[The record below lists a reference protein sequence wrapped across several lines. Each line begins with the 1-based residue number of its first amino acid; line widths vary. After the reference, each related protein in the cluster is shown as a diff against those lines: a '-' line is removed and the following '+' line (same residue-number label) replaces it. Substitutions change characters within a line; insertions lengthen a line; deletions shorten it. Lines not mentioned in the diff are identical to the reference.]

1 MNLTDLVKHKSLTFL
16 SLPFL
21 INFFIHEQSFGI
33 LFSFLLVFLLVDI
46 FVMRKLKNK
55 ILGLTIF
62 FFVSVFL
69 YSFILY
75 YDTYLVVHELRFRAF
90 FAILSLFFLIIFGA
104 VVYNNLFQFI
114 NVFLLFFSLSFL
126 FVNSAEKYDRS
137 LLLNNLNFKFLQKN
151 WAQGN
156 KSSEPLVFI
165 ILDELASGSESFL
178 FSKDSLD
185 LSVSKS
191 FKSLG
196 FEVIDDFPSVSLSTK
211 FSLPSI
217 FNFNLHGFDNE
228 LARIDSVEND
238 VRTVSSYDF
247 LYRNNLLLDSLTSK
261 GVSVINYGMAPM
273 QKANNQNEIY
283 PWFPRKTTN
292 RTLKIIEGPS
302 SLNRLLNYTIVKNI
316 HLKYNFNPVDVW
328 LDHNEEV
335 WSSLSLDSFKK
346 NHFYYYHIIAPH
358 YPYYERQ
365 TITERQKSLNAQ
377 GIYAAEDTASYI
389 TFRRFVL
396 KKLFSLLKEQNLEGV
411 RVIISSDH
419 GFRQDPKNI
428 NPNLTML
435 FLRGFNKGV
444 RVESVQS
451 LGYLINASF

>member
-1 MNLTDLVKHKSLTFL
+1 MSHMNLTDLVKHKSLTFL

-21 INFFIHEQSFGI
+21 TNFFIHEQSFGI

-69 YSFILY
+69 YSFIIY

-165 ILDELASGSESFL
+165 ILDELASGRESFL

-196 FEVIDDFPSVSLSTK
+196 FEVIDDFP
-211 FSLPSI
+211 
-217 FNFNLHGFDNE
+217 
-228 LARIDSVEND
+228 
-238 VRTVSSYDF
+238 
-247 LYRNNLLLDSLTSK
+247 
-261 GVSVINYGMAPM
+261 
-273 QKANNQNEIY
+273 
-283 PWFPRKTTN
+283 
-292 RTLKIIEGPS
+292 
-302 SLNRLLNYTIVKNI
+302 
-316 HLKYNFNPVDVW
+316 
-328 LDHNEEV
+328 
-335 WSSLSLDSFKK
+335 
-346 NHFYYYHIIAPH
+346 
-358 YPYYERQ
+358 
-365 TITERQKSLNAQ
+365 
-377 GIYAAEDTASYI
+377 
-389 TFRRFVL
+389 
-396 KKLFSLLKEQNLEGV
+396 
-411 RVIISSDH
+411 
-419 GFRQDPKNI
+419 
-428 NPNLTML
+428 
-435 FLRGFNKGV
+435 
-444 RVESVQS
+444 
-451 LGYLINASF
+451 

>member
-1 MNLTDLVKHKSLTFL
+1 M
-16 SLPFL
+16 
-21 INFFIHEQSFGI
+21 
-33 LFSFLLVFLLVDI
+33 
-46 FVMRKLKNK
+46 
-55 ILGLTIF
+55 
-62 FFVSVFL
+62 
-69 YSFILY
+69 
-75 YDTYLVVHELRFRAF
+75 
-90 FAILSLFFLIIFGA
+90 
-104 VVYNNLFQFI
+104 
-114 NVFLLFFSLSFL
+114 
-126 FVNSAEKYDRS
+126 
-137 LLLNNLNFKFLQKN
+137 
-151 WAQGN
+151 
-156 KSSEPLVFI
+156 
-165 ILDELASGSESFL
+165 

-316 HLKYNFNPVDVW
+316 YLKYNFNPVDVW

-377 GIYAAEDTASYI
+377 GVYAAEDTASYI